1 MPVIHLQIYNP
12 FLRELLILPEIVT
25 MSTFETIVIILLGV
39 LFLAV
44 IWMITD
50 FASLKKDIKEK
61 TSINPDT
68 LKLRLQAYERLTL
81 LAERISLQNLLSRIP
96 NAGLSSRQMQ
106 SSLIDAIKQEYDY
119 NISQQVYVSP
129 ELWRAVNNLK
139 EQNIYVVNQLAS
151 AMPFQASAMD
161 LNKQIIDFLIT
172 NPKASLHNIVLE
184 ALNFEAKKIM

>member
-1 MPVIHLQIYNP
+1 
-12 FLRELLILPEIVT
+12 
-25 MSTFETIVIILLGV
+25 MSTFETLVIILLGV
-39 LFLAV
+39 VFLAV
-44 IWMITD
+44 IWLLTD
-50 FASLKKDIKEK
+50 FAALKRDIKERVGP
-61 TSINPDT
+61 NPET

-81 LAERISLQNLLSRIP
+81 LAERISLQNLLSRVP

-106 SSLIDAIKQEYDY
+106 NSLVDAIKQEYDY
-119 NISQQVYVSP
+119 NVSQQVYVSP

-151 AMPFQASAMD
+151 TMPFQASAMD

>member
-1 MPVIHLQIYNP
+1 
-12 FLRELLILPEIVT
+12 

-50 FASLKKDIKEK
+50 FAALKKDIKEK
-61 TSINPDT
+61 PGINPDT

-119 NISQQVYVSP
+119 NISQQIYVST
-129 ELWRAVNNLK
+129 EVWRAINNLK
-139 EQNIYVVNQLAS
+139 EQNIYIINQLAS
-151 AMPFQASAMD
+151 TLPQQASGMD
-161 LNKQIIDFLIT
+161 LNKHIVDYLI
-172 NPKASLHNIVLE
+172 NNSNASLHTIVLE
-184 ALNFEAKKIM
+184 AINYEAKKLM